1 MDRKDKHSSS
11 KSSSNVPSSQNF
23 NSEKVTVV
31 ASSETQTDEM
41 SLKDLI
47 IIIKEWTH
55 YLKSQWIIFVIVSFL
70 GGLGGLAYAYFK
82 KPLYIAETTFVLEDE
97 KSGGMGNYAGLASQF
112 GINMGMEGGQ
122 GVFEG
127 ENLLALMRSRLMME
141 KALMSAITIDGKV
154 QTLIEFYIDINR
166 LREEW
171 VKNGSALKEI
181 HFPVNSDPSEFSS
194 DQNSLLSGFHQ
205 SLINDFLVVEK
216 LDKKSGIISLVVK
229 SESELFA
236 KYLSDA
242 LTKEVS
248 EFYIETKTKKSSD
261 NVKILQ
267 HQTDSV
273 RRELNSS
280 MVGMASS
287 IDANPNPNMARQI
300 LRVTSQRKEGDVQ
313 INQAILVQL
322 VQNVEIAKMSLRTE
336 TPLIQII
343 DSPIFPLKVL
353 APSNPIQ
360 FIKWGVIACFIT
372 FLFIVIRRFLT
383 TL

>member
-1 MDRKDKHSSS
+1 MHNTDKSLNDSQTSQSSASDEADVNSITQHFPS
-11 KSSSNVPSSQNF
+11 KS
-23 NSEKVTVV
+23 
-31 ASSETQTDEM
+31 DEM

-47 IIIKEWTH
+47 VIVKEWTN
-55 YLKSQWIIFVIVSFL
+55 YLKSQWHIFLIVGIV
-70 GGLGGLAYAYFK
+70 GGAGGLAYAYFK

-154 QTLIEFYIDINR
+154 QTLIEFYIDING

-171 VKNGSALKEI
+171 VKKGSVLKDL
-181 HFPVNSDPSEFSS
+181 HFPVNSNPSEFSK
-194 DQNSLLSGFHQ
+194 DQNSLLSSFHQ
-205 SLINDFLVVEK
+205 SLINDYVIVEK
-216 LDKKSGIISLVVK
+216 LDKKSGIISLIVQ

-242 LTKEVS
+242 LTKEVA

-322 VQNVEIAKMSLRTE
+322 VQNLEIAKMSLRTE

-343 DSPIFPLKVL
+343 DSPIFPLKAL
-353 APSNPIQ
+353 APSKPIQ

-372 FLFIVIRRFLT
+372 FLFILIRRFLT

>member
-1 MDRKDKHSSS
+1 MFNTDKSLNDSRTSQSSASDKVNSITQHFSS
-11 KSSSNVPSSQNF
+11 KS
-23 NSEKVTVV
+23 
-31 ASSETQTDEM
+31 DEM

-55 YLKSQWIIFVIVSFL
+55 YLKSQWSIFVIVGIL
-70 GGLGGLAYAYFK
+70 GGLGGLTYAYFK

-122 GVFEG
+122 GIFEG
-127 ENLLALMRSRLMME
+127 ENLLALMKSRLMME

-171 VKNGSALKEI
+171 VENGSALKDI

-205 SLINDFLVVEK
+205 SLINDFVVIEK

-248 EFYIETKTKKSSD
+248 QFYIETKTKKSSD

-280 MVGMASS
+280 MVGIASS

-300 LRVTSQRKEGDVQ
+300 LRVTSQRKEGDFQ

-322 VQNVEIAKMSLRTE
+322 VQNLEIAKMSLRTE

-343 DSPIFPLKVL
+343 DSPIFPLKSTAPGRL
-353 APSNPIQ
+353 AL
-360 FIKWGVIACFIT
+360 FVKWSVISSLIT
-372 FLFIVIRRFLT
+372 VIFLMINKFLSS
-383 TL
+383 L